1 MKHAPK
7 NVVEHVAAAGTSAVE
22 TATEKKKKHDNQAA
36 QQENIKINTS
46 PADVILW
53 AGSMDSQTV
62 SQIL

>member
-7 NVVEHVAAAGTSAVE
+7 NVLEHVAAAVTSAVQ
-22 TATEKKKKHDNQAA
+22 TATEKKKHDNQAA

-62 SQIL
+62 SQIV